1 MTKQEAISKHIAAA
15 IVRNTRKRWA
25 SLYADVLEGFQM
37 SQPIQ
42 HPKTEA
48 QIAEQK
54 HAEHVALQTRIAELD
69 TRVAA
74 LEAGKN

>member
-25 SLYADVLEGFQM
+25 SLYADALEGIEM
-37 SQPIQ
+37 SDSIQ
-42 HPKTEA
+42 HPKTDA

-54 HAEHVALQTRIAELD
+54 HAEHTALLNRIAELE

-74 LEAGKN
+74 LEGK

>member
-25 SLYADVLEGFQM
+25 SLYADALEGIQM
-37 SQPIQ
+37 PQSVQ
-42 HPKTEA
+42 HPKTDQ

-54 HAEHVALQTRIAELD
+54 HAEHQALLTRIAELES
-69 TRVAA
+69 RVAA
-74 LEAGKN
+74 LEGK